1 MATYGIKMVIGD
13 TKTVVKTGMTKEA
26 ARDMANKTNEL
37 SKANG
42 TDLYMKA
49 VVFIEMSAHEKQVE
63 RLITEAVSEI
73 IGGFENQL
81 YDSEEGSEE
90 WLAARA
96 VLNHDTLFGMIY
108 DNVMYYSSNKRHAS
122 HIRFAGKAFIEERI
136 ERRLAKEG
144 YGK

>member
-26 ARDMANKTNEL
+26 AREMANETNKL
-37 SKANG
+37 SEANG
-42 TDLYMKA
+42 TAEYMKA
-49 VVFIEMSAHEKQVE
+49 VVFIEMNAHEKQVE
-63 RLITEAVSEI
+63 RLIQEAVSEI

-81 YDSEEGSEE
+81 ADNDEGTEE
-90 WLAARA
+90 WQDAKNALT
-96 VLNHDTLFGMIY
+96 HDNLFDMMY
-108 DNVMYYSSNKRHAS
+108 EHVMYYSSNKRHAS

-136 ERRLAKEG
+136 ERRLKKEG